1 MKLGP
6 VTKPSKKNTATSKQ
20 NKTKKKNDEV
30 MSENCNVFF
39 PIHGQFTAIAKPN
52 SGRMVYK
59 TYIFN
64 NNNLLSYNNWK

>member
-1 MKLGP
+1 MKLGL
-6 VTKPSKKNTATSKQ
+6 VTKPNKKNTATSK
-20 NKTKKKNDEV
+20 KKKKSNNDDV

-39 PIHGQFTAIAKPN
+39 PIHGQFAAIAKPN

-64 NNNLLSYNNWK
+64 NNNLLSYNN

>member
-1 MKLGP
+1 MKLGL
-6 VTKPSKKNTATSKQ
+6 VTKPNKKNTATSKKQ
-20 NKTKKKNDEV
+20 KKSNNDDV

-39 PIHGQFTAIAKPN
+39 PIHGQFAAIAKPN

-64 NNNLLSYNNWK
+64 NNNLLSYNN